1 MADEPDRMRREMVDQ
16 LVTDGLASDAAVR
29 SAFLTVPRHPFVPN
43 ATLEE
48 VYDPDRAIV
57 TRVDAA
63 GVPVSSSSA
72 PNIMALMLDRL
83 DLRPGA
89 RVLEIGTGTGY
100 NAALLATITGP
111 GGSVTS
117 VDIDPVVAAVARER
131 LDAGGFGSVRVI
143 DGDGWLGEPAGAP
156 YDRIEATVGI
166 WDLSP
171 HWLAQLEDGG
181 VLVIPLW
188 LRAGTEAVVAFERRE
203 DRLVSRGVDPC
214 GFMRLRGPHAG
225 PERYVP
231 IGDWLAILETPTVQ
245 GDRDPPGEAP
255 TDRTGTGTT
264 AAASDRA
271 THAAADRATHAAADR
286 ATHAAADRATHAATD
301 RATHAATDRATH
313 AAADRA
319 TDEAELLA
327 GLLGLPATREPLGGE
342 LPEGWFARLAFE
354 EPDSLMLVGA
364 GDPGRL
370 LQGLYDREGKSLA
383 LVGGGSVFV
392 HGGPAALRRLRAK
405 LPDLRRRPLD
415 LRALLVDAVPAGTS
429 SAAAG
434 TVRFHRTSFDLV
446 VTELDR

>member
-1 MADEPDRMRREMVDQ
+1 MADEPGRMLREMVDQ
-16 LVTDGLASDAAVR
+16 LVADGLARSAAVQ
-29 SAFLTVPRHPFVPN
+29 SAFLAVPRHPFVPD
-43 ATLEE
+43 ATPRE

-89 RVLEIGTGTGY
+89 SVLEVGTGTGY
-100 NAALLATITGP
+100 NAALLARLTAP

-117 VDIDPVVAAVARER
+117 VDIDPVVTAVARER
-131 LDAGGFGSVRVI
+131 LDAAGFGSVRVV

-171 HWLAQLEDGG
+171 HWLAQLSDGG

-188 LRAGTEAVVAFERRE
+188 LRAGTEAVAAFERRG

-231 IGDWLAILETPTVQ
+231 IGEWLAILETPAVEGNRKPATPYANRPA
-245 GDRDPPGEAP
+245 GTTRNPTAP
-255 TDRTGTGTT
+255 TTGNPTAPTAWIAWTAGDPTG
-264 AAASDRA
+264 DGRA
-271 THAAADRATHAAADR
+271 TATAEGPTGERPA
-286 ATHAAADRATHAATD
+286 
-301 RATHAATDRATH
+301 
-313 AAADRA
+313 
-319 TDEAELLA
+319 DEAELLA
-327 GLLGLPATREPLGGE
+327 GLLELPPTRERLGGE
-342 LPEGWFARLAFE
+342 LPEGWFTRLSFE

-364 GDPGRL
+364 GDPDRL

-383 LVGGGSVFV
+383 LVGGGDLVV

-415 LRALLVDAVPAGTS
+415 LRTLRVEAVPSGT
-429 SAAAG
+429 APHAAG
-434 TVRFHRTSFDLV
+434 TAGTAGTVTLSRPSFDLV

>member
-1 MADEPDRMRREMVDQ
+1 MADEPGRMLREMVDQ
-16 LVTDGLASDAAVR
+16 LVADGLARSVAVQ
-29 SAFLTVPRHPFVPN
+29 SAFLAVPRHPFVPD
-43 ATLEE
+43 ATPRE

-83 DLRPGA
+83 DLQPGA
-89 RVLEIGTGTGY
+89 SVLEVGTGTGY
-100 NAALLATITGP
+100 NAALLARLTAP

-117 VDIDPVVAAVARER
+117 VDIDPLVTAVARER
-131 LDAGGFGSVRVI
+131 LDAAGFGSVRVV

-171 HWLAQLEDGG
+171 HWLAQLSDGG
-181 VLVIPLW
+181 VLVVPLW
-188 LRAGTEAVVAFERRE
+188 LRAGTEAVVAFERRG

-231 IGDWLAILETPTVQ
+231 IGEWLAILETPAAD
-245 GDRDPPGEAP
+245 GDRQPAMPFAYPPAGTTVDPTAWTAGDPTAWTARDPTARTAGDPTGEGRA
-255 TDRTGTGTT
+255 TAQGRTGERP
-264 AAASDRA
+264 A
-271 THAAADRATHAAADR
+271 
-286 ATHAAADRATHAATD
+286 
-301 RATHAATDRATH
+301 
-313 AAADRA
+313 
-319 TDEAELLA
+319 DEAELLA
-327 GLLGLPATREPLGGE
+327 GLLGLPPTREPLGGE
-342 LPEGWFARLAFE
+342 LPEGWFARLSFE

-364 GDPGRL
+364 GDPDRL

-383 LVGGGSVFV
+383 LVGGGDLVV

-405 LPDLRRRPLD
+405 LPGLRRRPLD
-415 LRALLVDAVPAGTS
+415 LRALRVEAVPSGTAPDPAATAGT
-429 SAAAG
+429 AG
-434 TVRFHRTSFDLV
+434 TVTLSRPSFDLV
-446 VTELDR
+446 VTGLDR

>member
-16 LVTDGLASDAAVR
+16 LVTDGLARAAAVR

-117 VDIDPVVAAVARER
+117 VDIDPVVTAVARER
-131 LDAGGFGSVRVI
+131 LDAGGFGSVRVN

-171 HWLAQLEDGG
+171 HWLAQLADGG
-181 VLVIPLW
+181 VLVVPLW
-188 LRAGTEAVVAFERRE
+188 LRAGTEAVVAFERRG
-203 DRLVSRGVDPC
+203 DRLVSRSVDPC

-245 GDRDPPGEAP
+245 GDQDPPGEGP
-255 TDRTGTGTT
+255 TDRTGTGATG
-264 AAASDRA
+264 AAGDRA
-271 THAAADRATHAAADR
+271 S
-286 ATHAAADRATHAATD
+286 
-301 RATHAATDRATH
+301 H

-364 GDPGRL
+364 GDPGPL

-415 LRALLVDAVPAGTS
+415 LRALLVEAVPAGTS

-434 TVRFHRTSFDLV
+434 TARFHRTSFDLV

>member
-16 LVTDGLASDAAVR
+16 LVAEGLARGAAIR
-29 SAFLTVPRHPFVPN
+29 SAFLAVPRHPFVPN

-57 TRVDAA
+57 TRLDAA

-89 RVLEIGTGTGY
+89 SVLEIGTGTGY

-117 VDIDPVVAAVARER
+117 IDIDPVVTAVASER

-171 HWLAQLEDGG
+171 HWLAQLADGG
-181 VLVIPLW
+181 VLVLPLW
-188 LRAGTEAVVAFERRE
+188 LRAGTEAVVAFERNG
-203 DRLVSRGVDPC
+203 DRLVSRSVDPC

-231 IGDWLAILETPTVQ
+231 IGEWLAILETPAVQ
-245 GDRDPPGEAP
+245 GSHDPPGEAP
-255 TDRTGTGTT
+255 TDRTDATG
-264 AAASDRA
+264 DRA
-271 THAAADRATHAAADR
+271 TGAADDRATGVAGDR
-286 ATHAAADRATHAATD
+286 AA
-301 RATHAATDRATH
+301 
-313 AAADRA
+313 
-319 TDEAELLA
+319 DEAELLA
-327 GLLGLPATREPLGGE
+327 GLLGLPATREPVGGE

-354 EPDSLMLVGA
+354 EPDSVMLVGA
-364 GDPGRL
+364 GDHGRL

-383 LVGGGSVFV
+383 VVGGGDVFV
-392 HGGPAALRRLRAK
+392 HGGPAALRRLRAR
-405 LPDLRRRPLD
+405 LPDLRGRPLD
-415 LRALLVDAVPAGTS
+415 LRALQVEAVPAGTS
-429 SAAAG
+429 PGVAG
-434 TVRFHRTSFDLV
+434 AVTFHRPSFDLV
-446 VTELDR
+446 VTEPHR